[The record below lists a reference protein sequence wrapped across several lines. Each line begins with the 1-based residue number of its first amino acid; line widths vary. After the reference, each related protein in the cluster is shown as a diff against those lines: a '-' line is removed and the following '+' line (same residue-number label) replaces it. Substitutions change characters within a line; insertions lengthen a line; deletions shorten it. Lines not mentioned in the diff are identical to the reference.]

1 MREVFGSSGFPPRFM
16 AFHDVQ
22 SFLSK
27 YQDHIILM
35 AGVSLAAFV
44 VSIIVLPLI
53 LIRLPADYFIR
64 PQQIPR
70 NHPVVRILLKTLKNL
85 IGLVLLIL
93 GFVMLF
99 IPGQGILTMLFGV
112 GLMDF
117 PGKRA
122 LQTRIAC
129 APRVH
134 ESLDW
139 LRLKTNRP
147 LFILPP
153 SLK

>member
-1 MREVFGSSGFPPRFM
+1 MREAPGSSGFPPRFM
-16 AFHDVQ
+16 TVRDVQ
-22 SFLSK
+22 SFLSE
-27 YQDHIILM
+27 YQDLIILM

-44 VSIIVLPLI
+44 VSIIVLPVI
-53 LIRLPADYFIR
+53 LIRLPADYFVR
-64 PQQIPR
+64 PPQIPR
-70 NHPVVRILLKTLKNL
+70 NHPMVHILLKILKNV

-99 IPGQGILTMLFGV
+99 IPGQGILTMLFGM

-139 LRLKTNRP
+139 LRSKTNRP

-153 SLK
+153 P

>member
-1 MREVFGSSGFPPRFM
+1 MREAPGSSGFPPRFM
-16 AFHDVQ
+16 TTRDVQ
-22 SFLSK
+22 SFLSE
-27 YQDHIILM
+27 YQDLIILM

-44 VSIIVLPLI
+44 VSIIVLPVI
-53 LIRLPADYFIR
+53 LIRLPADYFVR
-64 PQQIPR
+64 PPQIPR
-70 NHPVVRILLKTLKNL
+70 NHPMVRILLKILKNV

-99 IPGQGILTMLFGV
+99 IPGQGILTMLFGM

-122 LQTRIAC
+122 LQARIAC

-139 LRLKTNRP
+139 LRRKTNRP

-153 SLK
+153 P